1 MHSVYLVRIEAPVL
15 ARFLEP
21 GRGIPEGTMKNNLIA
36 VVVLALMLVPA
47 HALAQQPDPAQE
59 PPPKVA
65 RPAPKLTFAERMKQ
79 YLLRIGGTFDESKST
94 ADMIVSN
101 SANLKGG
108 KVTIVLVNDRRR
120 NLLGFYIYNFG
131 SLKNATNKEEV
142 YKYLLE
148 ANDSIT
154 IGSFF
159 VDGDED
165 IGYKYLVSAGQTM
178 SQAAFETAY
187 ITMAAVARERKPEIK
202 KMIGV
207 SSEKEE
213 KPPDVKKAS
222 DEKPPENRS
231 LRLQ

>member
-1 MHSVYLVRIEAPVL
+1 
-15 ARFLEP
+15 
-21 GRGIPEGTMKNNLIA
+21 MKNNLIA

-47 HALAQQPDPAQE
+47 HAFAQQADPAQE
-59 PPPKVA
+59 QAPKA
-65 RPAPKLTFAERMKQ
+65 AKPAPKTFAERMKQ
-79 YLLRIGGTFDESKST
+79 YLLRVGGTVDESKST
-94 ADMIVSN
+94 ADMVVSN

-159 VDGDED
+159 VDSDED
-165 IGYKYLVSAGQTM
+165 IGYKYLVSGGQTM

-187 ITMAAVARERKPEIK
+187 ITMAAVARERKPELK

-207 SSEKEE
+207 PSEKEE
-213 KPPDVKKAS
+213 KPPDVKKATE
-222 DEKPPENRS
+222 EKPPGS
-231 LRLQ
+231 

>member
-1 MHSVYLVRIEAPVL
+1 
-15 ARFLEP
+15 
-21 GRGIPEGTMKNNLIA
+21 MKNNLIA
-36 VVVLALMLVPA
+36 TVLLGLSFVSTGTF
-47 HALAQQPDPAQE
+47 AQQASPPQE

-65 RPAPKLTFAERMKQ
+65 KPAAPRLSFAERIKQ
-79 YLLRIGGTFDESKST
+79 YLIRVGGTVDESKST

-101 SANLKGG
+101 SANLRGG
-108 KVTIVLVNDRRR
+108 KVTIVIVNDHRR
-120 NLLGFYIYNFG
+120 NLLGFYVYNFG

-159 VDGDED
+159 VDSDED
-165 IGYKYLVSAGQTM
+165 VGYKYLVSGGQTL

-187 ITMAAVARERKPEIK
+187 ITMAAVARERKPEIR

-207 SSEKEE
+207 PTEKEE
-213 KPPDVKKAS
+213 KPPDVKKAVE
-222 DEKPPENRS
+222 EKPPV
-231 LRLQ
+231 

>member
-1 MHSVYLVRIEAPVL
+1 
-15 ARFLEP
+15 
-21 GRGIPEGTMKNNLIA
+21 MKNNLIA
-36 VVVLALMLVPA
+36 TVLVSLLVVATGA
-47 HALAQQPDPAQE
+47 FAQQANPAQE
-59 PPPKVA
+59 SPPKVA
-65 RPAPKLTFAERMKQ
+65 KPAPRTFAERMKQ
-79 YLLRIGGTFDESKST
+79 YLIRVGGTVDESKST

-101 SANLKGG
+101 SANLRGG
-108 KVTIVLVNDRRR
+108 KVTIVIVNDHRR
-120 NLLGFYIYNFG
+120 NLVGFYVYNFG

-159 VDGDED
+159 VDSDED
-165 IGYKYLVSAGQTM
+165 VGYKYLVSGGQTM

-213 KPPDVKKAS
+213 KPPDVKKALE
-222 DEKPPENRS
+222 EKPPN
-231 LRLQ
+231 

>member
-1 MHSVYLVRIEAPVL
+1 
-15 ARFLEP
+15 
-21 GRGIPEGTMKNNLIA
+21 MKNNLIA
-36 VVVLALMLVPA
+36 TVLLGLSVSTAVSTPA
-47 HALAQQPDPAQE
+47 FAQQANAPQE

-65 RPAPKLTFAERMKQ
+65 KPAPPRLSFAERIKQ
-79 YLLRIGGTFDESKST
+79 YLIRVGGTVDEGKST

-101 SANLKGG
+101 SANLRGG
-108 KVTIVLVNDRRR
+108 KVTIVIVNDHRR
-120 NLLGFYIYNFG
+120 NLLGFYVYNFG
-131 SLKNATNKEEV
+131 SLKNATNKQEV

-159 VDGDED
+159 VDSDED
-165 IGYKYLVSAGQTM
+165 VGYKYLVSGGQTM

-213 KPPDVKKAS
+213 KPPDVKKGT
-222 DEKPPENRS
+222 EQKPPN
-231 LRLQ
+231 

>member
-1 MHSVYLVRIEAPVL
+1 
-15 ARFLEP
+15 
-21 GRGIPEGTMKNNLIA
+21 MKNNLLAIA
-36 VVVLALMLVPA
+36 VLALTLVA
-47 HALAQQPDPAQE
+47 TDAFAQQADPAQE
-59 PPPKVA
+59 QAPKVA
-65 RPAPKLTFAERMKQ
+65 KPAPKTFAERMKQ
-79 YLLRIGGTFDESKST
+79 YLLRIGGTVDESKST
-94 ADMIVSN
+94 ADMVVSN

-120 NLLGFYIYNFG
+120 NLLGLYIYNFG
-131 SLKNATNKEEV
+131 NLKNATNKEEV

-165 IGYKYLVSAGQTM
+165 IGYKYLVSGGQTM

-202 KMIGV
+202 KLIGV
-207 SSEKEE
+207 QSEKEE
-213 KPPDVKKAS
+213 KPPDVKKAVE
-222 DEKPPENRS
+222 EKPPN
-231 LRLQ
+231 

>member
-1 MHSVYLVRIEAPVL
+1 
-15 ARFLEP
+15 
-21 GRGIPEGTMKNNLIA
+21 MKNNLIA
-36 VVVLALMLVPA
+36 TVLLGVLVSPGLSTGA
-47 HALAQQPDPAQE
+47 FAQQASPTQE
-59 PPPKVA
+59 PKAAKPTPP
-65 RPAPKLTFAERMKQ
+65 RLSFAERIKQ
-79 YLLRIGGTFDESKST
+79 YLIRVGGTVDESKST

-101 SANLKGG
+101 SANLRGG
-108 KVTIVLVNDRRR
+108 KVTIVIVNDHRR
-120 NLLGFYIYNFG
+120 NLLGFYVYNFG

-159 VDGDED
+159 VDSDED
-165 IGYKYLVSAGQTM
+165 VGYKYLVSGGQTL

-213 KPPDVKKAS
+213 KPPDVKKAG
-222 DEKPPENRS
+222 EERPPN
-231 LRLQ
+231 